1 LTIDASCVMI
11 KTMRKLNLAG
21 QTLQSG
27 VIVLAPAGVSI
38 HGKSQW
44 KCKCFCDKEFIALG
58 SELRS
63 GHTMSCGCY
72 SRSGTFVTKHGHRSI
87 TKGSNQ
93 QSPMYTLWINL
104 RDRCSNPQHP
114 RFEDYGGR
122 GIFYPESWNS
132 FETFLQEVE
141 IAIGPKPPLV
151 FGYERFWSID
161 RINNDQSYAVDNIR
175 WASPITQNNNRR
187 QRRWHKRPEGLVKC

>member
-1 LTIDASCVMI
+1 MI
-11 KTMRKLNLAG
+11 KIMRKLNLAG

-72 SRSGTFVTKHGHRSI
+72 SRSGTFVTKHGHRSV

-93 QSPMYTLWINL
+93 QSPMYTLWMNL
-104 RDRCSNPQHP
+104 RARCKNPSHTHYA
-114 RFEDYGGR
+114 DYGGR
-122 GIFYPESWNS
+122 GISYPESWDS
-132 FETFLQEVE
+132 FETFLQE
-141 IAIGPKPPLV
+141 IDTAIGPKPPIPQDAV
-151 FGYERFWSID
+151 FNSSGTNYERYWSID
-161 RINNDQSYAVDNIR
+161 RINNDGNYELSNIR
-175 WASPITQNNNRR
+175 WATPHEQKTNQRG
-187 QRRWHKRPEGLVKC
+187 RRWKKKPEGVV